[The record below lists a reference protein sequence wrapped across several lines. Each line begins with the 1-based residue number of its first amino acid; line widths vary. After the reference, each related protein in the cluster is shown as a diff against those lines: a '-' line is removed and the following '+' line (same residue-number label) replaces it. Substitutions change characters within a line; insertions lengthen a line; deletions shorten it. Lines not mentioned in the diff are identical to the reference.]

1 MTFFELS
8 AVLDKDKNLTITK
21 LQNQNQGEN
30 NCTEIVVSV
39 PSAMTDGFQFFL
51 EFLCP
56 QNKRYVS
63 KELESKG
70 EQDEMK
76 LFGCAV
82 PSCVLQEEGF
92 VLFQLVARNKAD
104 NTIVYKSNRTNKTS
118 FFVHASVNADRQSFV
133 VDDYFAGQNG
143 LLSKETFLRETA
155 DDKLQDELDELSEE
169 HAAHT
174 SNRDNPHGVTKE
186 QLGLGKV
193 QNTSDSEKSVD
204 FAVRARCDEQ
214 GNKIASAYVKQ
225 TDLPSSLPANGGN
238 ADTLDGKHANDFATK
253 AQGEKAET
261 AYQKPYDGIGTA
273 DLSAS
278 VQKSLN
284 KADSAIQSLNGYAT
298 ESFVET
304 KVAGLVNSAPETL
317 DTLNELATA
326 LGNDPNFATTVSNQ
340 IGKKVDKEDGKV
352 LSSNDFTAE
361 EKSKLA
367 GVAVGANKGFTSFH
381 VNETTSNPIRGT
393 YFTLKGQNGVKL
405 TKSTTDA
412 STVLIES
419 DTHAHTVADVQNLQE
434 TLDNY
439 AKKNDATQEISAK
452 TLSTVE
458 DVDGRCALFERVVA
472 DAYYIGSGATDFV
485 VNTTGTSSLQV
496 MSQKAVTTAID
507 NLQAYLE
514 EYVDSE
520 VDFQVQSAIG
530 EIDSLLDTV
539 NGEVI

>member
-8 AVLDKDKNLTITK
+8 AVLDKDKNLTVTK

-63 KELESKG
+63 KELENKG
-70 EQDEMK
+70 EQDEMM

-92 VLFQLVARNKAD
+92 VLFQLVARSKED

-143 LLSKETFLRETA
+143 LLSKETFLREAA
-155 DDKLQDELDELSEE
+155 DDKLQDELDDLSDE
-169 HAAHT
+169 HIAHT
-174 SNRDNPHGVTKE
+174 SDKNNPHSVTKE

-193 QNTSDSEKSVD
+193 QNTSDAEKSVN
-204 FAVRARCDEQ
+204 FATSAKCDEH
-214 GNKIASAYVKQ
+214 GNIIASTYAKQ
-225 TDLPSSLPANGGN
+225 TDIPSSLPADGGN
-238 ADTLDGKHANDFATK
+238 ADTLDGKHASDFATK
-253 AQGEKAET
+253 AQGAKAET
-261 AYQKPYDGIGTA
+261 AYQKPYDGISA
-273 DLSAS
+273 SDLSAA
-278 VQKSLN
+278 VQKSLG

-298 ESFVET
+298 ENFVES

-340 IGKKVDKEDGKV
+340 IGKKVDKVDGKS
-352 LSSNDFTAE
+352 LSSNDFTSE

-367 GVAVGANKGFTSFH
+367 GMAVGANKGFTALH
-381 VNETTSNPIRGT
+381 VNETTGSPVQGT

-405 TKSTTDA
+405 TKSATDA

-419 DTHAHTVADVQNLQE
+419 DTHAHTVSDVQNLQE

-439 AKKNDATQEISAK
+439 AKKNDSTQEISAK
-452 TLSTVE
+452 KLSTTE
-458 DVDGRCALFERVVA
+458 DVDGRNALFERVVA

-485 VNTTGTSSLQV
+485 VNTTGASILQV
-496 MSQKAVTTAID
+496 MSQKAVTD
-507 NLQAYLE
+507 ELENLKSYLE
-514 EYVDSE
+514 AYVDSE
-520 VDFQVQSAIG
+520 VDFQVQNVMG
-530 EIDSLLDTV
+530 EVNSLLDTV